1 MGNLLKGIQTA
12 TLKKDTRSLCGT
24 KHTVKAEAT
33 GPTAGKDTI
42 LVSYKL
48 ESTSGWLKTDY
59 HTGDGYL
66 HKIRITI
73 FKDGEIAYQQDVA
86 GDDSGKF
93 ITLPPFLITNEGKW
107 EITAKSIAAGDCA
120 KPTGEKNFG
129 YLYAK
134 QPEPVEEDNQE
145 TTVNPNDLTPILS
158 VGMIGLAGLVFSKI
172 LRKKRK
178 DAETFEAPNTPNY
191 KTVMDFISEA
201 AYDSKSEAYKL
212 LKEMGEDKKGR
223 GFQIQDYWIVY
234 AYLEWMKISE
244 KGFVHPEYGKNFTPI
259 RPGIKRRGDVKS
271 IFIWIRRNQNKS
283 MPLFILNDKRF
294 FNGFKE
300 ARKRY
305 VMQNK
310 QKGSLFGT
318 NWIVYGKRIFYYKT
332 PDAIDKTALITSTNV
347 YPLTNEI
354 AKKEFENLTVQQK
367 KGLLKDDE
375 EEFFKIRA
383 KKNAETFEAPKKP
396 RYKKVMEIIKQIL
409 YEPNSEQYKL
419 MQEWDS
425 EHRRLHQM
433 WLVYAYCQL
442 KNQIPTDVKQRKIS
456 SQMRWLKRNWKGMA
470 NSEMLNDKQFTVGF
484 NMARNKYGVKYEQE
498 GFRPIPT
505 NWIIYDEKIFY
516 YATPGLLD
524 KTAIITGTEV
534 YSIKDGQAKEAFNSL
549 EKEKKK
555 ALLKKDKK
563 AFF

>member
-129 YLYAK
+129 YLYANR
-134 QPEPVEEDNQE
+134 PEPVEEDNQE

-172 LRKKRK
+172 LRKERK
-178 DAETFEAPNTPNY
+178 DAETFEAPKTPNY

-201 AYDSKSEAYKL
+201 AYDSKSEAHRL
-212 LKEMGEDKKGR
+212 LKELSEDMAGRGMAGR

-244 KGFVHPEYGKNFTPI
+244 KGVNEDGTNFRPI
-259 RPGIKRRGDVKS
+259 RHGLKGTGDVQR
-271 IFIWIRRNQNKS
+271 IYIWIRRNQNRG
-283 MPLFILNDKRF
+283 MPSFILNEKQF
-294 FNGFKE
+294 FKGFK
-300 ARKRY
+300 ASRKRY
-305 VMQNK
+305 GMQNK
-310 QKGSLFGT
+310 QQGSAPILT
-318 NWIVYGKRIFYYKT
+318 NWVVYGKRIFYYKT
-332 PDAIDKTALITSTNV
+332 PAALDKTALITSTNV

-354 AKKEFENLTVQQK
+354 AKKEFENLTVQQR
-367 KGLLKDDE
+367 KGLMKGDE
-375 EEFFKIRA
+375 EEFYKIRA
-383 KKNAETFEAPKKP
+383 KKNAET
-396 RYKKVMEIIKQIL
+396 
-409 YEPNSEQYKL
+409 YE
-419 MQEWDS
+419 
-425 EHRRLHQM
+425 
-433 WLVYAYCQL
+433 
-442 KNQIPTDVKQRKIS
+442 
-456 SQMRWLKRNWKGMA
+456 
-470 NSEMLNDKQFTVGF
+470 
-484 NMARNKYGVKYEQE
+484 
-498 GFRPIPT
+498 
-505 NWIIYDEKIFY
+505 
-516 YATPGLLD
+516 
-524 KTAIITGTEV
+524 
-534 YSIKDGQAKEAFNSL
+534 
-549 EKEKKK
+549 
-555 ALLKKDKK
+555 
-563 AFF
+563 

>member
-172 LRKKRK
+172 LRKERK
-178 DAETFEAPNTPNY
+178 DAETFEAPKTPN
-191 KTVMDFISEA
+191 
-201 AYDSKSEAYKL
+201 
-212 LKEMGEDKKGR
+212 
-223 GFQIQDYWIVY
+223 
-234 AYLEWMKISE
+234 
-244 KGFVHPEYGKNFTPI
+244 
-259 RPGIKRRGDVKS
+259 
-271 IFIWIRRNQNKS
+271 
-283 MPLFILNDKRF
+283 
-294 FNGFKE
+294 
-300 ARKRY
+300 
-305 VMQNK
+305 
-310 QKGSLFGT
+310 
-318 NWIVYGKRIFYYKT
+318 
-332 PDAIDKTALITSTNV
+332 
-347 YPLTNEI
+347 
-354 AKKEFENLTVQQK
+354 
-367 KGLLKDDE
+367 
-375 EEFFKIRA
+375 
-383 KKNAETFEAPKKP
+383 
-396 RYKKVMEIIKQIL
+396 YKKVMEIIKQIL

-419 MQEWDS
+419 MQEWNP
-425 EHRRLHQM
+425 EHRRLHQI
-433 WLVYAYCQL
+433 WLVYTYCQL
-442 KNQIPTDVKQRKIS
+442 KNQIPNDVKQRKIS
-456 SQMRWLKRNWKGMA
+456 SQMRWLRRNWKGMA
-470 NSEMLNDKQFTVGF
+470 NSEMLNAEQFTRGF
-484 NMARNKYGVKYEQE
+484 KMARDKYGVNYEQE
-498 GFRPIPT
+498 GFHPIPT
-505 NWIIYDEKIFY
+505 NWIIYDGKIFY